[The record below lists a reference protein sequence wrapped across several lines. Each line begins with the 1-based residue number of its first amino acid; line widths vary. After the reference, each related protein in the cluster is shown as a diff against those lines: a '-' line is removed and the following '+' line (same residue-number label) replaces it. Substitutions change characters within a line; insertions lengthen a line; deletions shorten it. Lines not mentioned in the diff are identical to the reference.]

1 MAADSTAA
9 IPAAARYHAG
19 NVARTPQHTVGEQR
33 FTAREIL
40 ARHPLL
46 TDDHL
51 RYLRKWGL
59 VTASPGRPGQPV
71 TYGFA
76 DLARVRQVSAGLGDG
91 LSFQAVVRRMLAD
104 SQGQLALDFQS
115 EPAPAKVI
123 RLPAREPAD
132 PPPATIDQ
140 AARPRDREAE
150 SLFLAASD
158 IDTGDPALLD
168 AAIGMYRDALRRDP
182 DLVPALINLGNA
194 HYTRGELIEAQALY
208 EKAIATAPGFFEA
221 HFNLGNVM
229 HDLGRLHDA
238 CLSYQDALAVNP
250 DCAEAHFYLAVTL
263 EKAGRSAEARQH
275 WRAYQEIAPDGE
287 WADLAREFSEDV

>member
-1 MAADSTAA
+1 VPRNQQQS
-9 IPAAARYHAG
+9 PA
-19 NVARTPQHTVGEQR
+19 GEQR

-40 ARHPLL
+40 ARYPLL

-59 VTASPGRPGQPV
+59 AGPSAARPGQPA

-76 DLARVRQVSAGLGDG
+76 DLSRLRQVSSDLGEG
-91 LSFQAVVRRMLAD
+91 LSFQTIVRRLLAD

-123 RLPAREPAD
+123 KLQPRPAPPDGSTATVEATAAIRVRGDKGVD
-132 PPPATIDQ
+132 P
-140 AARPRDREAE
+140 EAE
-150 SLFLAASD
+150 ALFLEASSL
-158 IDTGDPALLD
+158 DTGD
-168 AAIGMYRDALRRDP
+168 AAGTEKAASLYRDALRRDP

-208 EKAIATAPGFFEA
+208 GKAITTAPEFFEA

-229 HDLGRLHDA
+229 HDLGRFDDA
-238 CLSYQDALAVNP
+238 CMSYRDAVAVNP
-250 DCAEAHFYLAVTL
+250 RCAEAHFYLAVTL
-263 EKAGRSAEARQH
+263 EKLGRSGDARAH
-275 WRAYQEIAPDGE
+275 WRAYQEIAPEGE
-287 WADLAREFSEDV
+287 WADLAREFSE